1 MSRRKLACTLT
12 AALVLAG
19 AVAAKGRRVRRGA
32 TYTPREREVYGRPGE
47 VREGYGEGESKRF
60 WIPGLEAFYQKALA
74 ADLGENH
81 VLFIRYGV
89 RGTRVYDMMGLYWND
104 GGGYTAVRAWM
115 DRDDLVDRWREAPL
129 SSEGGEQLVQGL
141 VALDP
146 FLLTDDK
153 TLLRKRF
160 GAGYARVVARRGS
173 RTHEVVAYAPRD
185 LPEFKD
191 LHLVLEEF
199 APGTK

>member
-1 MSRRKLACTLT
+1 MSRSKLACTLT

-47 VREGYGEGESKRF
+47 IREGYGEGETKRT
-60 WIPGLEAFYQKALA
+60 WIPGLEAIYQKARA
-74 ADLGENH
+74 AELGENH
-81 VLFIRYGV
+81 VLFFRFGV
-89 RGTRVYDMMGLYWND
+89 RGPRVYDVTGFYWSD
-104 GGGYTAVRAWM
+104 GGPYTAVRAWM
-115 DRDDLVDRWREAPL
+115 DPDGLVDRWREVTLDP
-129 SSEGGEQLVQGL
+129 SSGDQMVQALVT
-141 VALDP
+141 LDP
-146 FLLTDDK
+146 FLLTDDNS
-153 TLLRKRF
+153 LRRKRF

-185 LPEFKD
+185 LPDFKD

-199 APGTK
+199 APAIE